1 MKENLRPWLFRVN
14 LTWLCVLQSPP
25 RLEESLDGGVNTI
38 VDFFMCRFHLPLNAC
53 HKIQLMTQLPT
64 RSTVKLI
71 DTKVVIQR
79 SRLTLNQV
87 HLPGVCTIRIGVTE
101 LQSQAFIIQKE
112 VSTFL

>member
-1 MKENLRPWLFRVN
+1 MEENLRPWLFRVN
-14 LTWLCVLQSPP
+14 LTRLRVLQSPP
-25 RLEESLDGGVNTI
+25 RLEESLDGGVNKI
-38 VDFFMCRFHLPLNAC
+38 VDFFMCTRFHLPLNAF

-87 HLPGVCTIRIGVTE
+87 HLPGVCTIGIRKT
-101 LQSQAFIIQKE
+101 
-112 VSTFL
+112 